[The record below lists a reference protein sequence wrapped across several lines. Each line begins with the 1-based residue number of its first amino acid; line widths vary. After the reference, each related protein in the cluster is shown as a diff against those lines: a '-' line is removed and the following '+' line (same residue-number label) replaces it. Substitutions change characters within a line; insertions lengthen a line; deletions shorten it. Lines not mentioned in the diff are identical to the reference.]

1 MENEKK
7 AKIII
12 TGGYGV
18 KDFDLFSNGSFEL
31 NIKLKDLIEHDVI
44 KGIMTKEEL
53 KDLTKK
59 AEWLTPEEVVDFF
72 SGRIAK
78 G

>member
-1 MENEKK
+1 
-7 AKIII
+7 
-12 TGGYGV
+12 
-18 KDFDLFSNGSFEL
+18 
-31 NIKLKDLIEHDVI
+31 
-44 KGIMTKEEL
+44 MTKEEL

-72 SGRIAK
+72 SGRMAK